1 MVFFLWDD
9 FVFFLSVL
17 VVMSLLYFFG
27 FFEFWFTVVVEVFIV
42 SGVVD
47 VDNFDTTGGDRNS
60 NSFS

>member
-1 MVFFLWDD
+1 
-9 FVFFLSVL
+9 
-17 VVMSLLYFFG
+17 MSLLYFFG